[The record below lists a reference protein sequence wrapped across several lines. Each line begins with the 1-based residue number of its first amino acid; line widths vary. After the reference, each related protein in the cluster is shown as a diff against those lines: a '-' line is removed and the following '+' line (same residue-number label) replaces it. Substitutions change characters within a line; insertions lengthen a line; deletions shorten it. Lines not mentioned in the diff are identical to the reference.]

1 MLENPDYLSE
11 STRVSGDP
19 LSDALALVRA
29 RCVISRGF
37 TAGGEWALR
46 FHPPH
51 RLKLHAASRGA
62 CWLVLA
68 GNEPLR
74 LDEGDVVVSN
84 GATSFVLASDPAV
97 TPRDADG
104 VFATDTTPI
113 LSLGGDEVLGIGG
126 HVQMDHGGEELIL
139 AALPAVTR
147 IAADA
152 PAAAELRRLLD
163 RLLQEISSPRPGSKF
178 AADQHAQLVL
188 VEVLR
193 VILDAGDAPRA
204 GWLRLLAD
212 TNLRPALTLMHQQP
226 AHPWR
231 LQELARAASMSRSTF
246 AAQFRAVSGEPPLTY
261 LHRWRI
267 RLAQAALRDTDST
280 VAALAAEFGYASESS
295 FSHAFTRTVGKSPR
309 RYRSLHRRGAPAAL
323 EVS

>member
-68 GNEPLR
+68 G
-74 LDEGDVVVSN
+74 
-84 GATSFVLASDPAV
+84 
-97 TPRDADG
+97 
-104 VFATDTTPI
+104 
-113 LSLGGDEVLGIGG
+113 
-126 HVQMDHGGEELIL
+126 IL

-152 PAAAELRRLLD
+152 PAAAELRRLLG
-163 RLLQEISSPRPGSKF
+163 RLLQEISTPRPGSKF

-246 AAQFRAVSGEPPLTY
+246 AAQFRAVSGEPPLAY

-280 VAALAAEFGYASESS
+280 VAALAAELGYASESS

-309 RYRSLHRRGAPAAL
+309 RYRSLHRRGPLRYPAPLPEPRAAAVTGAGEL
-323 EVS
+323 G